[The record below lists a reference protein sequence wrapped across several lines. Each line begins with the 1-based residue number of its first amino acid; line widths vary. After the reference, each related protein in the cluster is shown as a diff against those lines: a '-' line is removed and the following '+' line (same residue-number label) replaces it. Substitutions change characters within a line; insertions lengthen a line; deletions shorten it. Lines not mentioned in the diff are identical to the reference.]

1 MKIYIARE
9 VNDPM
14 LYSLH
19 TNKKDCDKWI
29 RDNTMEATFEDTE
42 PQNYF
47 IKVIEFKLNKQSI
60 LHAIENIIEVFL
72 WLITHADGLI

>member
-9 VNDPM
+9 VNDPT

-29 RDNTMEATFEDTE
+29 RNNTEESTFEDTE
-42 PQNYF
+42 RHDYF
-47 IKVIEFKLNKQSI
+47 IKVIDFKLNKQSI
-60 LHAIENIIEVFL
+60 LNAIDIIIEVFL
-72 WLITHADGLI
+72 

>member
-9 VNDPM
+9 VNDPA

-29 RDNTMEATFEDTE
+29 RDNTREATFEDPE
-42 PQNYF
+42 PHIYF
-47 IKVIEFKLNKQSI
+47 MTVIDFKLNKQSI
-60 LHAIENIIEVFL
+60 LHAIDKIIEVFL
-72 WLITHADGLI
+72 

>member
-9 VNDPM
+9 FNDPI

-29 RDNTMEATFEDTE
+29 REHTAEGTFENTE

-47 IKVIEFKLNKQSI
+47 ITVIDFKLNKQSI
-60 LHAIENIIEVFL
+60 LRAIDQIIEVFL
-72 WLITHADGLI
+72 S